1 MCNINN
7 KEEYNM
13 AVLTVPIS
21 KTFEVAPEKAAEFI
35 ERSQRESGKS
45 KETLLKRLEE
55 HDKGNLTWKLN
66 K

>member
-35 ERSQRESGKS
+35 ERSQRESSKS

>member
-21 KTFEVAPEKAAEFI
+21 RTFEVAPEKATEFI